1 VSQQVAALKRMKKM
15 LPYEMRKTIYM
26 SFIAPH
32 FNYCAESWHF
42 CSKTSATKVE
52 KVNERAIR
60 FAVQGQEHP
69 LQRPSTSPWP
79 VNTGRATSIQDCWL
93 NF

>member
-1 VSQQVAALKRMKKM
+1 
-15 LPYEMRKTIYM
+15 M

-42 CSKTSATKVE
+42 CDKTSATKLE

-60 FAVQGQEHP
+60 FVFKDKSTP
-69 LQRPSTSPWP
+69 CRYLLQALGLSTLAEQR
-79 VNTGRATSIQDCWL
+79 VYKIAGSILEQ
-93 NF
+93 